1 MNYTRGA
8 LSLPD
13 LNDKILD
20 SGAYILWGDENLR
33 NLGREREYF
42 AVEMLWI
49 LDDRVNCNT

>member
-42 AVEMLWI
+42 AVEML
-49 LDDRVNCNT
+49 